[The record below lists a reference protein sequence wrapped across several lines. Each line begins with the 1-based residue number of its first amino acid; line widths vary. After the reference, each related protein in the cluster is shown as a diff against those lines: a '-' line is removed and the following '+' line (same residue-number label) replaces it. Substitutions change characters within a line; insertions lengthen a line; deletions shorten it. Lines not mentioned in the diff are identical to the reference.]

1 MAVET
6 DVQEDGVRA
15 PETGTSA
22 PDTWFVPRLARGY
35 PPVLAAM
42 LLIDAVACLVTGHRA
57 RLSLGEVVAYALLP
71 PLAMLL
77 IGLPTTGARSRVPL
91 LAGAGAAAAALL
103 AALFLGGAVRLFSV
117 SAWAEAAVGVV
128 LLGVTALLFA
138 PRRQHVGR
146 RRA

>member
-1 MAVET
+1 MAVEE
-6 DVQEDGVRA
+6 DLREDGVRVPA
-15 PETGTSA
+15 GGTPS
-22 PDTWFVPRLARGY
+22 PDPWSPLRLVKGY

-77 IGLPTTGARSRVPL
+77 VGLPTMGSRSRVPL
-91 LAGAGAAAAALL
+91 LAGAGAAAAALF

-117 SAWAEAAVGVV
+117 SAWAEATVGAV